1 VPPSSDI
8 SIVSGAQDIPRLVVP
23 TFVYSPAEIKG
34 QRYYLTAQPP
44 QAHKT
49 I

>member
-8 SIVSGAQDIPRLVVP
+8 SIVSGAQDIPRPVLP
-23 TFVYSPAEIKG
+23 TYVYSPAEVKG
-34 QRYYLTAQPP
+34 RRYLLTAQPP